1 MTKTRKFLKISAMI
15 LAAAFLAAQVIR
27 IERINPPVQSGIAG
41 DPAVQPLLRRACY
54 NCHSNETV
62 WPWYSNVA
70 PASWL
75 VASDVKEARSQLNF
89 SEWEAYGS
97 EGQSYKL
104 ADIAGEVR
112 DGKMPP
118 WYYTLAHPEARLSPA
133 ERNAIHS
140 WAEAA
145 SGIES
150 SGE

>member
-1 MTKTRKFLKISAMI
+1 MTSRRKSLKISAVI
-15 LAAAFLAAQVIR
+15 FVAAFLVAQAFR
-27 IERINPPVQSGIAG
+27 IDKTNPSVQSEIQA

-75 VASDVKEARSQLNF
+75 VASDVREGRSHVNF
-89 SEWEAYGS
+89 SEWGGYGS
-97 EGQSYKL
+97 DVQSHKL

-112 DGKMPP
+112 DGEMPL

-133 ERNAIHS
+133 ERSRIQG

-145 SGIES
+145 SEVK
-150 SGE
+150 